1 MNDDKTEDE
10 IISFEK
16 AVEPHM
22 HALKERKL
30 KKAQKVFKAVIR
42 KKLKHDRIEARK
54 KTTEKSG
61 KK

>member
-1 MNDDKTEDE
+1 MNDDKKEDE

-30 KKAQKVFKAVIR
+30 KKVQKVFKAVIR
-42 KKLKHDRIEARK
+42 KKLKQDRLETRK
-54 KTTEKSG
+54 KTKEKSR